1 MNKLKTARVVVQ
13 TIVFLFAAISLF
25 LLSFPFKFITTKE
38 FFFTSPSLLI
48 FAYIA
53 AQYITAAMFVL
64 AVFVVLALL
73 FGRVFCGWICPYGA
87 VMDFF
92 AFICRPFRKW
102 RESAPSKGLM
112 SKYYILLAFFILA
125 VLGFQF
131 VWIFEPITIF
141 SRFINLSF
149 FPFVN
154 TITDKFFQYMIINHN
169 FGESVYDALR
179 SNIFDSRS
187 IAFRYQFIFFLLFII
202 PVFAALYKKR
212 FWCRYICPL
221 GASLG
226 ILSIKPKFP
235 LRKGSCRLN
244 CGKCGQICR
253 SNAIRHDGSYIPS
266 ECVMCMDCAN
276 LKCGVKDKKAVKP
289 SPLAGEGL
297 AKQEGEGYA
306 VAVNPTLQTSN
317 STLPKGITRKQF
329 LFWGSGVLAAV
340 YMFGRKAYGTGKKT
354 NHPVIRPPGAMP
366 EKQFKEA
373 CVRCGNCMKVC
384 TTNGLQP
391 VMLESGI
398 DGIWTPEMDNIIG
411 YCEYSCNACGRVC
424 PTQAI
429 KALSMEEKMQ
439 WRMGKAEVIKD
450 RCVPWKDGI
459 ECLVCEEHC
468 PVPSKAI
475 KLVKETINGTEAE
488 VPVVDLDLCI
498 GCGVCENKCPVEG
511 RHRGIVV
518 ETL

>member
-1 MNKLKTARVVVQ
+1 MNKLKTARIIVQ
-13 TIVFLFAAISLF
+13 ITAFLFASVSLF
-25 LLSFPFKFITTKE
+25 LLSYPFKFITAKE
-38 FFFTSPSLLI
+38 FFLTSPSLLI

-53 AQYITAAMFVL
+53 AQYITAAIFIL
-64 AVFVVLALL
+64 TVFIALALL
-73 FGRVFCGWICPYGA
+73 FGRVFCGWLCPYGA

-92 AFICRPFRKW
+92 AFLCRPFRKW

-112 SKYYILLAFFILA
+112 SKYYMLLGFFILA

-154 TITDKFFQYMIINHN
+154 AITDKFFQYMIINHN
-169 FGESVYDALR
+169 FGEGVYDALR
-179 SNIFDSRS
+179 NNIFDSRS

-202 PVFAALYKKR
+202 PVLAALYKKR

-226 ILSIKPKFP
+226 ILSVKPKFP
-235 LRKGSCRLN
+235 LRKGSCSLN
-244 CGKCGQICR
+244 CGRCEQICR

-266 ECVMCMDCAN
+266 ECVMCMDCMASN
-276 LKCGVKDKKAVKP
+276 CRQSIECRVKSEDNGSGKD
-289 SPLAGEGL
+289 
-297 AKQEGEGYA
+297 
-306 VAVNPTLQTSN
+306 
-317 STLPKGITRKQF
+317 KGITRKQF
-329 LFWGSGVLAAV
+329 LFWGGGVLAAI
-340 YMFGRKAYGTGKKT
+340 YMFGRKAYGAGKKT
-354 NHPVIRPPGAMP
+354 NHPVIRPPGSMP
-366 EKQFKEA
+366 ENQFKEA

-384 TTNGLQP
+384 ITNGLQP
-391 VMLESGI
+391 VMLESGV

-429 KALSMEEKMQ
+429 KALSPEEKMQ
-439 WRMGKAEVIKD
+439 WRMGKAVIIKD
-450 RCVPWKDGI
+450 RCVPWRDGI

-468 PVPSKAI
+468 PVPNKAI
-475 KLVKETINGTEAE
+475 KFVKEIINGMETE

-498 GCGVCENKCPVEG
+498 GCGVCENKCPVYG
-511 RHRGIVV
+511 KPRGIVV
-518 ETL
+518 EPL